1 MQGLTTLRRTTIKTL
16 RVVACA
22 ESGES
27 VTYSSCSEAGPVCS
41 DAGPVLEGFPF
52 FPSGSTSGAVVV
64 MLGTHS
70 TTVSHEIV
78 VESLLGQDDLET
90 TERNLAQ
97 LTCVRDALRKTASV

>member
-1 MQGLTTLRRTTIKTL
+1 MQGLTTLRRTTVKTL

-22 ESGES
+22 ENGES
-27 VTYSSCSEAGPVCS
+27 MTYSSCS

-64 MLGTHS
+64 MLGTDSS
-70 TTVSHEIV
+70 TMSHEIV
-78 VESLLGQDDLET
+78 VESPLGQDDLET
-90 TERNLAQ
+90 IERHLAQ

>member
-1 MQGLTTLRRTTIKTL
+1 MQGLTMLRRTTIKTL

-22 ESGES
+22 ESGKS
-27 VTYSSCSEAGPVCS
+27 MTYSSCS

-52 FPSGSTSGAVVV
+52 FPSGSLSGAVVV

-78 VESLLGQDDLET
+78 VESPLRQDDLET
-90 TERNLAQ
+90 TQRNLAQ

>member
-1 MQGLTTLRRTTIKTL
+1 MQGLTMLRRTTIKTL

-52 FPSGSTSGAVVV
+52 FPSGSLSAVVV

-78 VESLLGQDDLET
+78 VESPLRQDDLET
-90 TERNLAQ
+90 TQRNLAQ